1 MLKKLLKYIRE
12 HELLRAGERV
22 GVAVSGGADSV
33 ALLHAIHALRDE
45 LGVVLSVV
53 HVHHGIRGEAADEDQ
68 RFVEAL
74 ARRLGLD
81 FHTTNVD
88 VPAHAKEN
96 GLGIEAAGRALR
108 YEYFRE
114 LISNHTLDKIATAHT
129 RDDQAETVLLRLL
142 RGAGTRGLAGIYRHV
157 SDEGATEAHIV
168 RPLLGTS
175 RKEIEEYLSKAGQD
189 WREDATNQ
197 DREYMRNRVRHELLP
212 LLERDFNPN
221 IRQVLAETAEIA
233 REEEAWWAEEVER
246 QFRVSGFEFREKT
259 AKDPHLPKDGRYG
272 APVEEV
278 GKQFQVSSF
287 KFRVG
292 VAEVNGLAVALR
304 RRVLREMAQRAG
316 VALDFHHVEQLMGFV
331 AKGAVGSCHL
341 TAGFE
346 ARIGRERGGVPW
358 LEIVKKEAAGAVDFE
373 YALPVP
379 GEVKIPELGV
389 TLRARVVEMD
399 DKTATLSGA
408 LIGQVLMVR
417 NWRQGDRYHAHGRK
431 KEEKLKELFQEY
443 RVPREERGRWPVVTL
458 GDRIV
463 WVRGLPRAEEFV
475 GKESTKDEVRMTIEE
490 IAD

>member
-12 HELLRAGERV
+12 HKLLRAGERV
-22 GVAVSGGADSV
+22 GIAVSGGADSV

-45 LGVVLSVV
+45 LGVVVNVV

-68 RFVEAL
+68 RFVERL
-74 ARRLGLD
+74 AAKLGLD

-157 SDEGATEAHIV
+157 SKESVAEAHIV

-175 RKEIEEYLSKAGQD
+175 RKEIETYLSSIGQD

-246 QFRVSGFEFREKT
+246 QFRVSSFEFREKT
-259 AKDPHLPKDGRYG
+259 AKDPYLPKDGRYG
-272 APVEEV
+272 TPVEEV

-292 VAEVNGLAVALR
+292 VEEVNKLAVALR
-304 RRVLREMAQRAG
+304 RRVLRELAQRAG
-316 VALDFHHVEQLMGFV
+316 VTLDFHHIEQLREFV
-331 AKGAVGSCHL
+331 EGGAVGACQLAS
-341 TAGFE
+341 GFE

-358 LEIVKKEAAGAVDFE
+358 LEIVKKEATGAVDFE

-389 TLRARVVEMD
+389 TLRARVVETD
-399 DKTATLSGA
+399 DKTATLGGA
-408 LIGQVLMVR
+408 LIGQVLTVR
-417 NWRQGDRYHAHGRK
+417 NWRPGDRYHARGRK

-458 GDRIV
+458 GDKIV
-463 WVRGLPRAEEFV
+463 WVRGLPGAEEQ
-475 GKESTKDEVRMTIEE
+475 STNDEARMTIEE
-490 IAD
+490 IVE